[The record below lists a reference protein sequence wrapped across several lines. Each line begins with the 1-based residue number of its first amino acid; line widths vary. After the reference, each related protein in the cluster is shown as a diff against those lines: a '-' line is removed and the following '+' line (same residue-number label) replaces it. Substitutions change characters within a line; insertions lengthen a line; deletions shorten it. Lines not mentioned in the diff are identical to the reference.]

1 MSKPIFSTSESLQ
14 SAHEALVSSLTPTMP
29 ILLHGSGDV
38 EPPRVDPA
46 TARLVA
52 DLTAA
57 YVGQLVDAAVDAHDI
72 LTDGAG
78 GIRPPP
84 GFPRDDAVSAKRN
97 SSVSMAAVKQ
107 SEGSS
112 SSKRRTRRT
121 ASASASS
128 SSGGGGGGG
137 GGGSGANV
145 VPGSIDDCWDDV
157 EVPLPKVRKTSAGT
171 SPSPAAAAGTRS
183 ALLPS
188 RTMPTSTS
196 TSTDRRPNSTD
207 GYEST
212 DWDWDSGW
220 AGLAGVDLFGPRR
233 RVPYAGPPYTIETKS
248 FIFPVCHDPTLYGRI
263 MEVQKARRT
272 IAPLL
277 VDPILR
283 DMVRG
288 EGREVVRAIEAGR
301 RLGEGEALVVGGAG
315 SGAGAGGAGGGSGT
329 ASDGGVA
336 AAAAASAAAGGGG
349 GGADDGSGADTEM
362 EKDSAIMTLR
372 NGVAD
377 GAVWPG
383 LGDLLPTY
391 TTKTL
396 AEATADEVADNS
408 TGRKRKM
415 QRVSFASKGTKST

>member
-14 SAHEALVSSLTPTMP
+14 SAHDALVSSLTPTMP
-29 ILLHGSGDV
+29 LLLHGSGDV
-38 EPPRVDPA
+38 QPSQVDPA
-46 TARLVA
+46 TAHLVA
-52 DLTAA
+52 DLTAT

-84 GFPRDDAVSAKRN
+84 NFPRDDVVSAKRN
-97 SSVSMAAVKQ
+97 SRVSMAAVKQ
-107 SEGSS
+107 SGGSIGGGGT
-112 SSKRRTRRT
+112 KRMRRN
-121 ASASASS
+121 ASS
-128 SSGGGGGGG
+128 ISGGGGGGNG
-137 GGGSGANV
+137 DV

-157 EVPLPKVRKTSAGT
+157 EVPLPKVRKT
-171 SPSPAAAAGTRS
+171 PSTAAAKS

-188 RTMPTSTS
+188 RT
-196 TSTDRRPNSTD
+196 TSTDQQPNNINND
-207 GYEST
+207 DEST
-212 DWDWDSGW
+212 DW

-248 FIFPVCHDPTLYGRI
+248 FIFPICHDATLYGRI

-315 SGAGAGGAGGGSGT
+315 AAGAGGGSGT
-329 ASDGGVA
+329 ASDGGGSA
-336 AAAAASAAAGGGG
+336 AAATSAAAGGGG
-349 GGADDGSGADTEM
+349 ADGGSGADTEI
-362 EKDSAIMTLR
+362 EKDSAIMALR
-372 NGVAD
+372 SGVAD

-391 TTKTL
+391 TTQTL
-396 AEATADEVADNS
+396 AEAAADEVADGNMNDQ
-408 TGRKRKM
+408 KKKM
-415 QRVSFASKGTKST
+415 QRVTFASKGTKST

>member
-1 MSKPIFSTSESLQ
+1 M
-14 SAHEALVSSLTPTMP
+14 
-29 ILLHGSGDV
+29 HGSGDV
-38 EPPRVDPA
+38 EPSHVDPA
-46 TARLVA
+46 TAHLVA
-52 DLTAA
+52 DLTAT

-84 GFPRDDAVSAKRN
+84 NFPRDDVVSAKRN
-97 SSVSMAAVKQ
+97 SRVSMAAVKQ
-107 SEGSS
+107 SGGSVGGGGT
-112 SSKRRTRRT
+112 KRMRRN
-121 ASASASS
+121 ASS
-128 SSGGGGGGG
+128 SSGGGS
-137 GGGSGANV
+137 GSGADV

-157 EVPLPKVRKTSAGT
+157 EVPLPKVRKI
-171 SPSPAAAAGTRS
+171 PSTAAGTKS

-188 RTMPTSTS
+188 RT
-196 TSTDRRPNSTD
+196 TSTDQQPSNNNGD
-207 GYEST
+207 EEST
-212 DWDWDSGW
+212 DW

-248 FIFPVCHDPTLYGRI
+248 FIFPICHDATLYGRI
-263 MEVQKARRT
+263 MEIQKARRT

-315 SGAGAGGAGGGSGT
+315 SGAGAAGAGGGSGT
-329 ASDGGVA
+329 ASDGGGS
-336 AAAAASAAAGGGG
+336 AAAAASAAAGGD
-349 GGADDGSGADTEM
+349 GADGGSGADTEI
-362 EKDSAIMTLR
+362 EKDSAIMSLR
-372 NGVAD
+372 SSVAD

-391 TTKTL
+391 TTQTL
-396 AEATADEVADNS
+396 AAAAADEVADGNMND
-408 TGRKRKM
+408 RKRKL
-415 QRVSFASKGTKST
+415 QRVSFASKDTKST

>member
-14 SAHEALVSSLTPTMP
+14 SAHDALVSSLTPTMP
-29 ILLHGSGDV
+29 ILMHGSGDV
-38 EPPRVDPA
+38 EPSQVDPA
-46 TARLVA
+46 TAHLVA
-52 DLTAA
+52 DLTAT

-84 GFPRDDAVSAKRN
+84 NFPRDDVVSAKRN
-97 SSVSMAAVKQ
+97 SRVSMATVKQ
-107 SEGSS
+107 SGGSIGGGT
-112 SSKRRTRRT
+112 KRMRGN
-121 ASASASS
+121 ASS
-128 SSGGGGGGG
+128 ISGGGGS
-137 GGGSGANV
+137 SGADV

-157 EVPLPKVRKTSAGT
+157 EVPLPKVRKT
-171 SPSPAAAAGTRS
+171 PSTAAAAAGTKS

-188 RTMPTSTS
+188 RTM
-196 TSTDRRPNSTD
+196 STDQQPNNNNNNNNDDDVSAD
-207 GYEST
+207 
-212 DWDWDSGW
+212 W

-233 RVPYAGPPYTIETKS
+233 RVPYAGPPYAIETKS
-248 FIFPVCHDPTLYGRI
+248 FIFPICHDATLYGRI

-315 SGAGAGGAGGGSGT
+315 SGAGAAGAGGGSGT
-329 ASDGGVA
+329 ASDGGGS

-349 GGADDGSGADTEM
+349 ADGGSGADTEI
-362 EKDSAIMTLR
+362 EKDSAIMSLR
-372 NGVAD
+372 SGVAD

-391 TTKTL
+391 TTQTL
-396 AEATADEVADNS
+396 AEAAADEVADGNMN
-408 TGRKRKM
+408 GRKRKP

>member
-14 SAHEALVSSLTPTMP
+14 SAHDALVSSLTPTMP
-29 ILLHGSGDV
+29 LLLHGSGDV
-38 EPPRVDPA
+38 EPPQVDPA
-46 TARLVA
+46 TAHLVA
-52 DLTAA
+52 DLTAT

-84 GFPRDDAVSAKRN
+84 NFPRDDAVSAKRN

-107 SEGSS
+107 GGGSV
-112 SSKRRTRRT
+112 
-121 ASASASS
+121 
-128 SSGGGGGGG
+128 GGGGTKRMRRNTTAS
-137 GGGSGANV
+137 SGADV

-157 EVPLPKVRKTSAGT
+157 EVPLPKVRKVPAGA
-171 SPSPAAAAGTRS
+171 SPSTAAAAAAAGTKS
-183 ALLPS
+183 S
-188 RTMPTSTS
+188 I
-196 TSTDRRPNSTD
+196 DQQQNKNNDDD
-207 GYEST
+207 GDEST
-212 DWDWDSGW
+212 DW

-248 FIFPVCHDPTLYGRI
+248 FIFPICHDPTLYGRI
-263 MEVQKARRT
+263 MEIQKARRT

-301 RLGEGEALVVGGAG
+301 RRGEGEALVVGGAG
-315 SGAGAGGAGGGSGT
+315 SGAGAAGAGGGSGM
-329 ASDGGVA
+329 ASDGGGS
-336 AAAAASAAAGGGG
+336 AAAASAAAGGG
-349 GGADDGSGADTEM
+349 ADGGSGADTEI
-362 EKDSAIMTLR
+362 EKDSAIMSLR
-372 NGVAD
+372 SGVAD

-383 LGDLLPTY
+383 LDDLLPTY

-396 AEATADEVADNS
+396 DDN
-408 TGRKRKM
+408 TNDRKK
-415 QRVSFASKGTKST
+415 KST

>member
-14 SAHEALVSSLTPTMP
+14 SAHDALVSSLTPTMP
-29 ILLHGSGDV
+29 LLMHGSGDV
-38 EPPRVDPA
+38 EPSQVDPA
-46 TARLVA
+46 TAHLVA
-52 DLTAA
+52 DLTAT

-84 GFPRDDAVSAKRN
+84 NFPRDDVVSAKRN
-97 SSVSMAAVKQ
+97 SRVSMAAVKQ
-107 SEGSS
+107 SGGSV
-112 SSKRRTRRT
+112 
-121 ASASASS
+121 
-128 SSGGGGGGG
+128 GGGGTKRMRRNASSIS
-137 GGGSGANV
+137 GGGSGSGADV

-157 EVPLPKVRKTSAGT
+157 EVPLPKVRKT
-171 SPSPAAAAGTRS
+171 PSTAAAAAGTKS

-188 RTMPTSTS
+188 RT
-196 TSTDRRPNSTD
+196 TSTDQQPNIINND
-207 GYEST
+207 
-212 DWDWDSGW
+212 DDSSDW

-248 FIFPVCHDPTLYGRI
+248 FIFPICHDATLYGRI

-315 SGAGAGGAGGGSGT
+315 SGAGAAGAGGGSGT
-329 ASDGGVA
+329 ASDGGGS
-336 AAAAASAAAGGGG
+336 AAAAASAAAAS
-349 GGADDGSGADTEM
+349 GGADGGSGADTEI
-362 EKDSAIMTLR
+362 EKGSAIMSLR
-372 NGVAD
+372 SGVAD

-391 TTKTL
+391 TTQTL
-396 AEATADEVADNS
+396 AAAAADEVADGNMND
-408 TGRKRKM
+408 RKRKL